1 MQACNLN
8 PNLKINFFN
17 EIFRGFS
24 FQYSNA
30 YFPSYFQM
38 AGSEK
43 SRAATRNNIV
53 YEIDSF
59 KVHILG
65 IVHMEVS

>member
-1 MQACNLN
+1 
-8 PNLKINFFN
+8 
-17 EIFRGFS
+17 
-24 FQYSNA
+24 
-30 YFPSYFQM
+30 M
-38 AGSEK
+38 AASEK